1 MKKYLVLLILFCLVI
16 SGCGK
21 KDEEKV
27 LDKFTNK
34 LSDADR
40 YYLKASMDINNEED
54 TFNYDVEVTHKK
66 DDYYK
71 VILKN
76 NVNNHEQIILKNM
89 DGVYVITPSLNKSFK
104 FQSDWPKNSSQ
115 SYLLESINDDITK
128 DEESSCVEED
138 GYYVYTAKVSY
149 PNNVELKYEKAY
161 FDKDGE
167 LKMVKVYNNE
177 DIVKISVTIKEIDF
191 NKNITEEDFKI
202 ESLIEDN
209 GENKTEE
216 TTNKLEDII
225 YPLYIPSD
233 TYLKSKETVLT
244 DNGDRVIL
252 TFSGSKNFVLVE
264 EASKVNEDFE
274 IIPVYGEPLMLSDTI
289 GAMSANSL
297 SWSSNNVDYYLTSN
311 DLTDEEFLT
320 VAHSL
325 NVTEMVVGK

>member
-21 KDEEKV
+21 KNEEKV
-27 LDKFTNK
+27 LDKFTNQ
-34 LSDADR
+34 LSESDG

-71 VILKN
+71 VFLKN

-89 DGVYVITPSLNKSFK
+89 DGVYVVTPSLNKSFK
-104 FQSDWPKNSSQ
+104 FQSDWPKSSSQ

-128 DEESSCVEED
+128 DEETSFTEED
-138 GYYVYTAKVSY
+138 GYYVYTAKVNY
-149 PNNVELKYEKAY
+149 PNNVELKYEKVY
-161 FDKDGE
+161 FDKNGE
-167 LKMVKVYNNE
+167 PKMVKVYNND

-191 NKNITEEDFKI
+191 NKKITEEDFKI
-202 ESLIEDN
+202 ESLINDDSE
-209 GENKTEE
+209 KPIEE
-216 TTNKLEDII
+216 TGKLEDII

-252 TFSGSKNFVLVE
+252 TFAGSKNFVLVE
-264 EASKVNEDFE
+264 EASKVNKEFE